1 MAEFINREDVLK
13 CLEYNTIQKP
23 SANDVVSATL
33 RVAREK
39 VEKLPVAQEGTLFSF
54 WRDPDKDPP
63 KVETEVLILFET
75 ACGGYGITTAHYE
88 DGTVLSEK
96 SKFYW
101 EEIFEWGTYDEES
114 DDYFIP
120 KGWWEYRY
128 FNPEDVYNNRVDS
141 PVVGW
146 MPLPPKEVVKKMRTL
161 NADQLKAVLSMESSL
176 GHIHTLADVEN
187 TIDYLAKEEP
197 EAVAG
202 VEKFNIFDTMW
213 SRKIQAA
220 FPQSFVN
227 MQNELVFS
235 LRTDSG
241 FSLKDVTDET
251 QLKAKILEWLTRTAI
266 KAVSPKER
274 KLHFEGINKLLGTN
288 FTLEEMT
295 DIYTYLGNGIN
306 HDLCVKF
313 VESGYDMTMIQ
324 KEG

>member
-1 MAEFINREDVLK
+1 
-13 CLEYNTIQKP
+13 
-23 SANDVVSATL
+23 
-33 RVAREK
+33 
-39 VEKLPVAQEGTLFSF
+39 
-54 WRDPDKDPP
+54 
-63 KVETEVLILFET
+63 
-75 ACGGYGITTAHYE
+75 
-88 DGTVLSEK
+88 
-96 SKFYW
+96 
-101 EEIFEWGTYDEES
+101 
-114 DDYFIP
+114 
-120 KGWWEYRY
+120 
-128 FNPEDVYNNRVDS
+128 
-141 PVVGW
+141 
-146 MPLPPKEVVKKMRTL
+146 MRTL

-187 TIDYLAKEEP
+187 TIDFLA
-197 EAVAG
+197 
-202 VEKFNIFDTMW
+202 NIFDTMW

-227 MQNELVFS
+227 MQNELIFS

>member
-1 MAEFINREDVLK
+1 
-13 CLEYNTIQKP
+13 
-23 SANDVVSATL
+23 
-33 RVAREK
+33 
-39 VEKLPVAQEGTLFSF
+39 
-54 WRDPDKDPP
+54 
-63 KVETEVLILFET
+63 
-75 ACGGYGITTAHYE
+75 
-88 DGTVLSEK
+88 
-96 SKFYW
+96 
-101 EEIFEWGTYDEES
+101 
-114 DDYFIP
+114 
-120 KGWWEYRY
+120 
-128 FNPEDVYNNRVDS
+128 
-141 PVVGW
+141 
-146 MPLPPKEVVKKMRTL
+146 MRTL

-313 VESGYDMTMIQ
+313 VESGYDMQWNCFAAVRNRLCRKNSKSTICGKAKIISCPAAPQ
-324 KEG
+324 KPRGQICCGQWRPYRLRWQQSAALPASRWPF

>member
-1 MAEFINREDVLK
+1 MNRTKNELADYAWNPVTGCLK
-13 CLEYNTIQKP
+13 DCRYCYARK
-23 SANDVVSATL
+23 STL
-33 RVAREK
+33 RFASDWRRNLAERPK
-39 VEKLPVAQEGTLFSF
+39 VQQVGEKL
-54 WRDPDKDPP
+54 
-63 KVETEVLILFET
+63 FELDT
-75 ACGGYGITTAHYE
+75 P
-88 DGTVLSEK
+88 
-96 SKFYW
+96 W
-101 EEIFEWGTYDEES
+101 
-114 DDYFIP
+114 
-120 KGWWEYRY
+120 
-128 FNPEDVYNNRVDS
+128 
-141 PVVGW
+141 
-146 MPLPPKEVVKKMRTL
+146 
-161 NADQLKAVLSMESSL
+161 
-176 GHIHTLADVEN
+176 
-187 TIDYLAKEEP
+187 
-197 EAVAG
+197 AG
-202 VEKFNIFDTMW
+202 
-213 SRKIQAA
+213 KIQAA

-227 MQNELVFS
+227 MQNELIFS